1 MNLFLWVA
9 VKRKF
14 RNMEKFVVKKDSW
27 HYRWLA
33 YMYYLKNYDN
43 YHDYI
48 GDSKKDHFR
57 YVQSCKRNNVDAE
70 PEKEY
75 SYLTFFEDKGYL
87 PYEFCQY
94 WRAVLLWPV
103 VNIGTSLILI
113 AAILFMMS
121 LFTVGSAVF
130 AGSMTV
136 ILAVVV
142 GLILIITK
150 MIDMIK
156 DRKQTKSK
164 DGFFKTMYKSQKS
177 KICPLIEYEKGE
189 KS

>member
-1 MNLFLWVA
+1 
-9 VKRKF
+9 
-14 RNMEKFVVKKDSW
+14 MEKFVVKKDSW

-33 YMYYLKNYDN
+33 YAYYLKNWDKYD
-43 YHDYI
+43 DYVKE
-48 GDSKKDHFR
+48 SKQDYER
-57 YVQSCKRNNVDAE
+57 QTSRRNFHKLEIA

-75 SYLTFFEDKGYL
+75 SYLTFFEDNGYP

-130 AGSMTV
+130 MGGMTV
-136 ILAVVV
+136 ILAVFV

-156 DRKQTKSK
+156 DRKKTKSK
-164 DGFFKTMYKSQKS
+164 DGFFNTLYKSQKS
-177 KICPLIEYEKGE
+177 KICPLIEYEKGG